1 MLLSKS
7 CEYGLRAI
15 LYLTALDEDDF
26 VPISRISDALGISFH
41 FLTKTFQKLSDAGLL
56 VSQRGPSG
64 GVRLT
69 RAAEQIHPLDVL
81 VAIDGTDLFTECV
94 LGLPECGNEKPC
106 PLHDRWAMERAQL
119 ESLFS
124 SMSLAELSEG
134 YRHGRF
140 RLRAL
145 TETSERNGRPGP
157 QDA

>member
-7 CEYGLRAI
+7 CEYGLRAM
-15 LYLTALDEDDF
+15 LYLTALDDDDF
-26 VPISRISDALGISFH
+26 VPIGRISDALGISFH

-64 GVRLT
+64 GVRL
-69 RAAEQIHPLDVL
+69 RRPAERIYPRDVL

-106 PLHDRWAMERAQL
+106 PLHDRWAMERARL
-119 ESLFS
+119 ESLFG

-134 YRHGRF
+134 FRRGRF

-145 TETSERNGRPGP
+145 TTASDRNGTSDPLK
-157 QDA
+157 A